1 MSMEAGTPA
10 IPTLRVLS
18 PTDAI
23 GRGFALV
30 QSRLGPSLGVGLFAL
45 GFQFVG
51 VIPWIGWLIALL
63 ATPAATGGCYR
74 YGLEAV
80 RGQNPEFEVVLSGF
94 QRWWPVTATIGLA
107 AAIPMLAAA
116 PLLGIAGAMGFLQAI
131 STITSE
137 TRSQSLTLIPAMVA
151 FGVVCL
157 PLAMWLSYRLI
168 FAPFIQMDENPPG
181 PIDCIKR
188 SWALTRGSWWRIFGL
203 ALLIGLVAIAG
214 LCLCGVG
221 LIAAIPVIY
230 FALAHAYEQLRARE
244 FANTIPHA

>member
-1 MSMEAGTPA
+1 MSMEAGSPAVPTPR
-10 IPTLRVLS
+10 LLS
-18 PTDAI
+18 PVDAVS
-23 GRGFALV
+23 RGFALL
-30 QSRLGPSLGVGLFAL
+30 QARLGPSLGVGLFAL

-63 ATPAATGGCYR
+63 ATPAATAGCYR
-74 YGLEAV
+74 YGIEAV

-94 QRWWPVTATIGLA
+94 KRWWPVTATFGLS

-116 PLLGIAGAMGFLQAI
+116 PLLGIAGAMGFLQVM
-131 STITSE
+131 SGITSE
-137 TRSQSLTLIPAMVA
+137 ARAQSLTLLAPMIA
-151 FGVVCL
+151 FGVLCV
-157 PLAMWLSYRLI
+157 PVAMWLSYRLV

-181 PIDCIKR
+181 PIESIKR

-203 ALLIGLVAIAG
+203 ALLMALIAIAG

-230 FALAHAYEQLRARE
+230 FAFAHAYEQLRAR
-244 FANTIPHA
+244 AHSLGTPLA

>member
-1 MSMEAGTPA
+1 MSMDAGSFEPA
-10 IPTLRVLS
+10 IQRRLS
-18 PTDAI
+18 PFEAV

-51 VIPWIGWLIALL
+51 VIPWIGWVIALL
-63 ATPAATGGCYR
+63 ATAAATAGCYR

-80 RGQNPEFEVVLSGF
+80 RGQNPEFEVVVSGF
-94 QRWWPVTATIGLA
+94 KRWWPVTATFGLA

-137 TRSQSLTLIPAMVA
+137 TRAQSLTLLPAMVA

-157 PLAMWLSYRLI
+157 PLGMWLSYRLV

-188 SWALTRGSWWRIFGL
+188 SWEITRGSWWRIFGL
-203 ALLIGLVAIAG
+203 FLLIGLIAIAG
-214 LCLCGVG
+214 VCLCGVG
-221 LIAAIPVIY
+221 LIAAIPVIFY
-230 FALAHAYEQLRARE
+230 AFAHAYEQLRARE
-244 FANTIPHA
+244 FESSVPRA

>member
-1 MSMEAGTPA
+1 MSMEAGSFEPV
-10 IPTLRVLS
+10 IPRRLS
-18 PTDAI
+18 PIDAV

-51 VIPWIGWLIALL
+51 VIPWIGWIIALL
-63 ATPAATGGCYR
+63 ATPAATAGCYR
-74 YGLEAV
+74 YALEAV
-80 RGQNPEFEVVLSGF
+80 RGQNPEFEVVLGGF
-94 QRWWPVTATIGLA
+94 KRWWPVTATIGLA

-116 PLLGIAGAMGFLQAI
+116 PLLGIAGAMGFLQVMGN
-131 STITSE
+131 ITSE
-137 TRSQSLTLIPAMVA
+137 TRAQSLTLLPALFA

-157 PLAMWLSYRLI
+157 PLAMWLSHRLV

-181 PIDCIKR
+181 PMECIRR
-188 SWALTRGSWWRIFGL
+188 SWTLTRGSWWRIFGSS
-203 ALLIGLVAIAG
+203 LLMGLVAIAG

-230 FALAHAYEQLRARE
+230 FAFAHAYEQLRARE
-244 FANTIPHA
+244 FANTAPST